1 MFNMRK
7 KKTRLTV
14 GHRELINIKKSK
26 EAVQQS
32 TNYYYKT
39 YQ

>member
-7 KKTRLTV
+7 KTRSTI
-14 GHRELINIKKSK
+14 GHGELINIKKSK